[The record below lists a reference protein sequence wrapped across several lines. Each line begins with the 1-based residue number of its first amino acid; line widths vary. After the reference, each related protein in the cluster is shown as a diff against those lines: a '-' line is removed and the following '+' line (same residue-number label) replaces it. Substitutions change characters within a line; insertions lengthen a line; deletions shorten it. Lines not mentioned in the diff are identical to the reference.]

1 MLPDVALALQ
11 RCSLL
16 PIAYSMPE
24 LPAEAATFLLVPFH
38 NGEAAI
44 DSFDMSAEIAFF

>member
-1 MLPDVALALQ
+1 
-11 RCSLL
+11 LL
-16 PIAYSMPE
+16 PIAYSIPE